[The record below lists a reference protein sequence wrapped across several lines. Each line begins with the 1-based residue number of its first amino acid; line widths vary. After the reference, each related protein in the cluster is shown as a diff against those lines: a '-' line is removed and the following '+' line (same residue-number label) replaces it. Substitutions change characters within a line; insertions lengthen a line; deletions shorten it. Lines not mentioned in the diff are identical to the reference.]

1 MKEEEDLVFPTV
13 TLTNIGNMPINQIP
27 MSVIVNNV
35 VVFTE
40 TIDTLL
46 HQGDTISYTFSQS
59 YTVPHASEQQP
70 YYQMKIQIDL
80 NCDGNTTNNS
90 HIKYYDVDVPLS
102 IDLTI
107 TSILTPEADSCEVGF
122 SKIYPSL
129 EIYNAGT
136 GYAQGATLYVFV
148 DSLGTQIKSYA
159 ESLDDILSQGTITH
173 ICVKSYAVPNFT
185 GNYTVSF
192 YIDFPTDADKSNN
205 TASVVTCAKKSGVGI
220 GVMDET
226 TWMLGQNIPN
236 PATSNTL
243 IPYTIPQEGKVS
255 FKVMSV
261 NGQILYNKEIEASS
275 GTHYVELNT
284 AGLSN
289 GIYYYSMEYQG
300 QRIVKK
306 MTIQK

>member
-1 MKEEEDLVFPTV
+1 M
-13 TLTNIGNMPINQIP
+13 
-27 MSVIVNNV
+27 
-35 VVFTE
+35 
-40 TIDTLL
+40 
-46 HQGDTISYTFSQS
+46 ISYRK
-59 YTVPHASEQQP
+59 E
-70 YYQMKIQIDL
+70 
-80 NCDGNTTNNS
+80 
-90 HIKYYDVDVPLS
+90 LS
-102 IDLTI
+102 
-107 TSILTPEADSCEVGF
+107 
-122 SKIYPSL
+122 
-129 EIYNAGT
+129 
-136 GYAQGATLYVFV
+136 
-148 DSLGTQIKSYA
+148 
-159 ESLDDILSQGTITH
+159 H